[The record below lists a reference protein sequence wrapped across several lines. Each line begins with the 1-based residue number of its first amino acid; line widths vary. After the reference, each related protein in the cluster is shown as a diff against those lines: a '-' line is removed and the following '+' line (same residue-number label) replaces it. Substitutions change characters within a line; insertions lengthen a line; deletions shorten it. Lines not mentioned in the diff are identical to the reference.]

1 MAAAV
6 ILSSTQEI
14 LSVATD
20 AQLQGHTTG
29 VDASNLVEAL
39 DTMMRLAFALGN
51 LEAGGHHEFDSRLR
65 AELESWLVSLR
76 FQLEPMQLQVA
87 PLRTMVATE
96 PVYAAETRA
105 PDDLARRHIAALIS
119 ILAGQ
124 LRSISRR

>member
-1 MAAAV
+1 M
-6 ILSSTQEI
+6 
-14 LSVATD
+14 
-20 AQLQGHTTG
+20 
-29 VDASNLVEAL
+29 EAL

-51 LEAGGHHEFDSRLR
+51 IEAGGHHEFDSRLR

-96 PVYAAETRA
+96 PVYATETRA